1 MRLTNFKDENYNSR
15 LNVYLAFKELEEKI
29 ECENNN
35 YNIINFEEI
44 AEKFF
49 LETKMNLRIFDKG
62 NFFKYLK
69 MKINYDDRTTIVFGL
84 EIIENILYNQ
94 GEKAIIEFFELLFRQ
109 IYMQKI
115 FFIFTDIKTMQLK
128 YLIKSNINRFPKE
141 NIIWGRL
148 NEN

>member
-84 EIIENILYNQ
+84 EII
-94 GEKAIIEFFELLFRQ
+94 
-109 IYMQKI
+109 
-115 FFIFTDIKTMQLK
+115 
-128 YLIKSNINRFPKE
+128 
-141 NIIWGRL
+141 
-148 NEN
+148 

>member
-84 EIIENILYNQ
+84 EIIENVLYNQ

-109 IYMQKI
+109 IYIQKI